1 MPSKR
6 WVLPLVLLATVTLA
20 LVVSTGASQPP
31 AAQRKTVF
39 SGLKVGQSVTLKE
52 KGSVW
57 EIATTDEVAPLSHKV
72 AEIGDDFIVLRDEAG
87 SVESRIP
94 VTAVRA
100 VIHVRTKG
108 K

>member
-1 MPSKR
+1 MSSKR

-31 AAQRKTVF
+31 PASKKSVF
-39 SGLKVGQSVTLKE
+39 STLKVGQSVTLRD
-52 KGSVW
+52 KGAAW
-57 EIATTDEVAPLSHKV
+57 EIGTTDEETVLTYKLV
-72 AEIGDDFIVLRDEAG
+72 EICDDFIVLRDEAG

-100 VIHVRTKG
+100 VIHVRTK
-108 K
+108 KK